1 MKAGIGAVC
10 LIAALVIGWS
20 AARAD
25 EAQDRSAQ
33 VDALFKQWDSATS
46 PGCALSIMK
55 DGHIVYERGYG
66 MADLDHDV
74 KITPASVFHVASVSK
89 QFTAAS
95 ILMLANDGKLSL
107 DDEARKYVPQL
118 PDFGVPVTIRQ
129 LMHHTSGLRD
139 QWDLLAIAGWRYP
152 FDLVTDGDVL
162 ALLSR
167 QKKLNFAP
175 GSEHLYSNTGFTLLA
190 QIVQKVSGQSFRAFT
205 RDRIFMPLGMIHTHF
220 RDNHTEIVKDMAYAY
235 RRAGDSFELRIPHYD
250 TVGASSLLTTVED
263 LARWDENFYSH
274 QVGGP
279 VLAVEMEEL
288 GQLNDGTKLNYAAG
302 LEINSYRALKVV
314 EHAGEDAGYKAH
326 LARFPD
332 QHFSVALLCNL
343 ANIAPG
349 MLMRKVAD
357 IYLSNAFTGDADA
370 DRAAALAPQPGGQEL
385 ARWSGVYLERDAGD
399 RIYVISLNGG
409 KLQGSVGLY
418 GKGSAME
425 AIGADRFRYP
435 EFPRTEVAFAE
446 GKAGDPLEVTT
457 YMDGRKAHHYVRVPP
472 YKPTDAE
479 LQQYVGTYRG
489 EEGDVVYDVT
499 IKSDQLS
506 IHSVKAPDLN
516 LTPVTADLFEGGV
529 ARVRFTRNAEGAVS
543 GASLSTYRVY
553 DFHLERTH

>member
-1 MKAGIGAVC
+1 MRTGFGAAC
-10 LIAALVIGWS
+10 LIVSLVIGWS
-20 AARAD
+20 DARAD
-25 EAQDRSAQ
+25 EAQDKSAQ
-33 VDALFKQWDSATS
+33 VDRLFAQWDTATS
-46 PGCALSIMK
+46 PGCSLSVMK
-55 DGHIVYERGYG
+55 DGHIAYERGYG

-118 PDFGVPVTIRQ
+118 PDFGVPITIRQ

-152 FDLVTDGDVL
+152 FDLITDGDVL

-175 GSEHLYSNTGFTLLA
+175 GSKHLYSNTGFTLLA
-190 QIVQKVSGQSFRAFT
+190 QIVQKVSGQSFRSFT
-205 RDRIFMPLGMIHTHF
+205 RDRIFLPLGMTNTHF
-220 RDNHTEIVKDMAYAY
+220 RDNHAEIVKGMAYAY
-235 RRAGDSFELRIPHYD
+235 NRVGDGFELRIPHYD

-263 LARWDENFYSH
+263 LARWDENFYSR

-279 VLAVEMEEL
+279 ALTAEMEEP

-302 LEINSYRALKVV
+302 LEINHYRGLKVV
-314 EHAGEDAGYKAH
+314 EHAGQDAGYKAH

-343 ANIAPG
+343 ANIDPA
-349 MLMRKVAD
+349 MLTQKVAD
-357 IYLSNAFTGDADA
+357 IYLSDAYTADA
-370 DRAAALAPQPGGQEL
+370 AVKPATLPGEDVL
-385 ARWSGVYLERDAGD
+385 ARRAGLYLERGAGD
-399 RIYVISLNGG
+399 RIFAVSLNGG

-425 AIGADRFRYP
+425 ATGADRFRYP
-435 EFPRTEVAFAE
+435 DFPRAEVVFEE
-446 GKAGDPLEVTT
+446 GKGGGPMDVTT
-457 YMDGRKAHHYVRVPP
+457 YMDGRKFHHYVRVPP
-472 YKPTDAE
+472 YKPTDLDLE
-479 LQQYVGTYRG
+479 PFVGTYRG
-489 EEGDVVYDVT
+489 EEVDVFYDVT
-499 IKSDQLS
+499 VKNHQLWVRSLKSRDQPLM
-506 IHSVKAPDLN
+506 
-516 LTPVTADLFEGGV
+516 PVTADLFDGGT

-543 GASLSTYRVY
+543 GALLSTHRVY
-553 DFHLERTH
+553 DFRLDRIR